1 LLNYRE
7 RFRAEFKPAF
17 EAWLK
22 LDPENN
28 PDTPSPFALPEHA
41 PAQFSDAVSAE
52 EEANQAAERFQ
63 YANNTSTAYVRNTLF
78 TAMAL
83 FFGGI
88 AGRFEYRPVRF
99 GMLALAGLMLLI
111 GIDNVILMPKI

>member
-1 LLNYRE
+1 MLNYRE

-41 PAQFSDAVSAE
+41 PAQFSD
-52 EEANQAAERFQ
+52 
-63 YANNTSTAYVRNTLF
+63 T
-78 TAMAL
+78 AL

-88 AGRFEYRPVRF
+88 TGRFEYRPVRF

-111 GIDNVILMPKI
+111 RIDNVILMPKI